1 MEVTLD
7 KMKEKVLSLKFYL
20 LHQDISFV
28 LLDKF
33 SISQNWE
40 KKNLDHVATVNL
52 K

>member
-28 LLDKF
+28 LLAKF
-33 SISQNWE
+33 SISQKLE
-40 KKNLDHVATVNL
+40 NLDHVATINL